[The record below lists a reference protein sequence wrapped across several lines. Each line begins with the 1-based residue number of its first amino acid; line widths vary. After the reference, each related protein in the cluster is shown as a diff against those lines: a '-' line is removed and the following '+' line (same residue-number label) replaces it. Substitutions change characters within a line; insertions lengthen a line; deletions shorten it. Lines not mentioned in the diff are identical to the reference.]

1 MRTKVSLLIRK
12 PVNEVFQAFIN
23 PEISTRFWFSKS
35 SGKLV
40 QGEKVT
46 WEWEMYGV
54 TDEVVVEEIVPNE
67 RIHIQAQNL
76 RETIFRFEPF
86 SDTETIVEIENGE
99 FETVEEI
106 IDTTEGYTLVLSG
119 LKAVL
124 EHDLDLH
131 LIEDKHPHDRV

>member
-12 PVNEVFQAFIN
+12 PVNEVFEAFIN
-23 PEISTRFWFSKS
+23 PEITTRFWFSKS

-54 TDEVVVEEIVPNE
+54 TDEIYVQEIVPNE
-67 RIHIQAQNL
+67 RIHIQAKNL
-76 RETIFRFEPF
+76 QETIFRFTPF
-86 SDTETIVEIENGE
+86 SDTETVVEIDNGE
-99 FETVEEI
+99 FETLEEI

-124 EHDLDLH
+124 EHDLNLH
-131 LIEDKHPHDRV
+131 LIEDKHPDARV